1 MSVPS
6 SDSTATSAHSF
17 EITTEGEPSGTLLAG
32 FSQFGL
38 AGLTAVD
45 YLVDHLDLEQSG
57 YVTTDSL
64 PTITPFENGRPRH
77 HTRLFSRADLD
88 VTVLVGELIV
98 PQAAARPLSN
108 TIVDWMGE
116 NAVDEVAVL
125 SGVPV
130 PHGPEQHQ
138 TFYIATDD
146 FHERR
151 LTGAE
156 VPPMGSGFLD
166 GVNAELLSRGIDSP
180 LAAGVFVTPV
190 HAQAPDVEAAIR
202 LLDTVADIYDLQ
214 VDTGPLEAFAAEVAQ
229 YYEDLAERVENVEEA
244 QRPEDRM
251 YV

>member
-1 MSVPS
+1 M
-6 SDSTATSAHSF
+6 TSYTNDPVAAGTPTF
-17 EITTEGEPSGTLLAG
+17 DITTETEPSGTLLAG

-45 YLVDHLDLEQSG
+45 YLVDHLDLEKTG
-57 YVTTDSL
+57 HVTTDSL

-77 HTRLFSRADLD
+77 HTRFFSRPDLD
-88 VTVLVGELIV
+88 VTVLVGELVV
-98 PQAAARPLSN
+98 PQLAARPVSD
-108 TIVDWMGE
+108 TVVDWMGD
-116 NAVDEVAVL
+116 NGVDEVAVL

-130 PHGPEQHQ
+130 PHGPDQHR

-151 LTGAE
+151 LADAD
-156 VPPMGSGFLD
+156 VPAMGTGFLD

-180 LAAGVFVTPV
+180 LAAGVFVTPA

-202 LLDTVADIYDLQ
+202 LLDTVSDVYDLD
-214 VDTGPLEAFAAEVAQ
+214 VDTGPLESFAAEVAQ
-229 YYEDLAERVENVEEA
+229 HYEDLAERVENVEED